1 MKKKLPVVGKP
12 TPAAAQR
19 ELAVKP
25 VQAGSRP
32 EFPTRNELYR
42 KAGLLGGATLL
53 AGGLANA
60 EPPAKPLPPTP
71 SIKPPAAETAS
82 LEGGSINGKALPATP
97 PKIRVYRE
105 GGGIGPSEDMW
116 NLDEVQSYISWTM
129 AKEGRLAIT
138 TKYKLDYDGVKI
150 TLDGFDPD
158 RNVGYAYIDKRDP
171 ERAQFTPAVRQKLDD
186 WMKGQKLAIMFV
198 EVKRYPDPAAL
209 KGKVIKFLHAVQKAP
224 PTAGKIPQATTPP
237 PAKK

>member
-1 MKKKLPVVGKP
+1 MKKKLPIVNKP
-12 TPAAAQR
+12 VPASSQR

-25 VQAGSRP
+25 VQTGSRP

-53 AGGLANA
+53 ASGLANA
-60 EPPAKPLPPTP
+60 EPPAKPMPPTP
-71 SIKPPAAETAS
+71 KPVETGSIED
-82 LEGGSINGKALPATP
+82 GSINGKPLAKAA
-97 PKIRVYRE
+97 PKVRVYRE

-116 NLDEVQSYISWTM
+116 NVDEVQSFISWTM
-129 AKEGRLAIT
+129 AKEGRLAIQ

-150 TLDGFDPD
+150 TLDGFDAN
-158 RNVGYAYIDKRDP
+158 RNIGYAYIDPHDP
-171 ERAQFTPAVRQKLDD
+171 ERAQFTPAVRAKLDE

-224 PTAGKIPQATTPP
+224 PTAGKIPTQAAPP
-237 PAKK
+237 PPTKK

>member
-12 TPAAAQR
+12 TPASSQR

-42 KAGLLGGATLL
+42 KAGLIGGATLL

-60 EPPAKPLPPTP
+60 EPIAKPMPPQP
-71 SIKPPAAETAS
+71 KPADTAS
-82 LEGGSINGKALPATP
+82 IEEGSINGKALVKAA
-97 PKIRVYRE
+97 PKIKVYRE

-116 NLDEVQSYISWTM
+116 NVADVENFMNWTM
-129 AKEGRLAIT
+129 AKEGRLAIK
-138 TKYKLDYDGVKI
+138 TKYKLDYDGTKV

-158 RNVGYAYIDKRDP
+158 RNIGYVYVDPHDP
-171 ERAQFTPAVRQKLDD
+171 ERSQFTPAVRQKLDD
-186 WMKGQKLAIMFV
+186 WTKGGKLAVLFV

-209 KGKVIKFLHAVQKAP
+209 KGKVIKFLHAVQKSP
-224 PTAGKIPQATTPP
+224 PTTGKIPTQAATP

>member
-1 MKKKLPVVGKP
+1 MTKKLPVIGKP
-12 TPAAAQR
+12 TPASTQR

-42 KAGLLGGATLL
+42 KAGLIGGATLL
-53 AGGLANA
+53 ASGLANA
-60 EPPAKPLPPTP
+60 EPPTKPMPPTP
-71 SIKPPAAETAS
+71 KPAETAAS
-82 LEGGSINGKALPATP
+82 IEEGSINGKPLVKAA
-97 PKIRVYRE
+97 PKIKIYRE

-116 NLDEVQSYISWTM
+116 NVADVESFMSWTM
-129 AKEGRLAIT
+129 AKEGRLAIQ

-150 TLDGFDPD
+150 TLDGFDAN
-158 RNVGYAYIDKRDP
+158 RNIGYVYVDPHDP
-171 ERAQFTPAVRQKLDD
+171 ERSQFTPAVRQKLDD
-186 WMKGQKLAIMFV
+186 WMKGGKLAVLFV

-224 PTAGKIPQATTPP
+224 PTAGKIPTQAA
-237 PAKK
+237 PAPTKK